1 MKVPGM
7 AKTKRDFTQLA
18 HDVFRRAIGE
28 APAATLPVGESPK
41 VRAGR
46 AGGKKGG
53 AALAAKLTPAER
65 SEAARRAAR
74 ARWRG

>member
-1 MKVPGM
+1 V
-7 AKTKRDFTQLA
+7 AKKPKRDFTQVA
-18 HDVFRRAIGE
+18 HDVFKRAIGE
-28 APAATLPVGESPK
+28 APPEPTPPVDESPK

-53 AALAAKLTPAER
+53 AARAAKLSAEER

>member
-1 MKVPGM
+1 MPKP
-7 AKTKRDFTQLA
+7 KRDFTQVA

-28 APAATLPVGESPK
+28 APAPTPPVDESAK

-53 AALAAKLTPAER
+53 VAR
-65 SEAARRAAR
+65 AARLSADERRESARKAAR
-74 ARWRG
+74 ARWGR